1 MIMKKLFLLSVLLLI
16 GAGCSPST
24 VERSM
29 VTSETMRLTSSAF
42 INNEKIP
49 VKYTCDGSDVNPP
62 LEISG
67 VPADSQSLVLVV
79 DDPDAPMG
87 VWDHWLVYNID
98 PSITAIAE
106 NTAPDGG
113 VQVKNGFGKTNYG
126 GPCPPSGVH
135 HYRFKLYALD
145 AKLELGI
152 SSKQGL
158 EEAMKNH
165 LLAQTELVGLY
176 AR

>member
-1 MIMKKLFLLSVLLLI
+1 MQ
-16 GAGCSPST
+16 
-24 VERSM
+24 
-29 VTSETMRLTSSAF
+29 LTSPAF
-42 INNEKIP
+42 VNNEKIP
-49 VKYTCDGSDVNPP
+49 AKYTCDGENIAPELNV
-62 LEISG
+62 SG
-67 VPADSQSLVLVV
+67 VPVEAESLALIV

-87 VWDHWLVYNID
+87 ALRPGSGQAWDHWLVYNIS
-98 PSITAIAE
+98 PSSASIAE
-106 NTAPDGG
+106 NSVPDGG
-113 VQVKNGFGKTNYG
+113 IQVTNSFGRKTYG

-152 SSKQGL
+152 SSKKGL